1 MSSLH
6 IISKSP
12 GSNIWLD
19 CRKTLGNKDLVLLI
33 EDGIYHAALPGC
45 LSELPQKVKVFVL
58 RDDVLAQG
66 MSEKLMESAKLIGYD
81 DFVQLCCDAERSI
94 SWF

>member
-12 GSNIWLD
+12 GSNVWLD
-19 CRKTLGNKDLVLLI
+19 CRKTLGNKDVVLLI
-33 EDGIYHAALPGC
+33 EDGIYYGALPGR
-45 LSELPQKVKVFVL
+45 LGELPRKVKVFAL
-58 RDDVLAQG
+58 RDDVLARG
-66 MSEKLMESAKLIGYD
+66 MSDKLMDSAKLIGYD
-81 DFVQLCCDAERSI
+81 DFVQLCCDAERCV